1 MTRLL
6 ALDTA
11 GEYCSVAL
19 RWDGGVF
26 WRHLPAPRA
35 QSDLILR
42 QIRDLLDI
50 VDARLPDLQ
59 ALAFGRGPGSFTGL
73 RVAASVAQGLAFGAG
88 LGVIAVSDLAALA
101 QGAARRH
108 PGKRFAVAMDARMGE
123 VYWGLFASDA
133 AGRIRVLSD
142 ERVCAPGD
150 VAVPADGGD
159 DWLGVGSG
167 WGRYAEALQTA
178 TDARITVVGAQA
190 QPDAR
195 DLLTLAER
203 ALAEG
208 RLLPAHEAVPI
219 YLRDKV
225 TQSPRC

>member
-6 ALDTA
+6 AFDTA

-19 RWDGGVF
+19 RWDATVL

-35 QSDLILR
+35 QSDLILG
-42 QIRDLLDI
+42 QVKELLGAI
-50 VDARLPDLQ
+50 DARLADLQ

-88 LGVIAVSDLAALA
+88 LPVIAVSDLAALA
-101 QGAARRH
+101 QAGMRRYSAI
-108 PGKRFAVAMDARMGE
+108 RFAVAMDARMGE
-123 VYWGLFASDA
+123 VYWGLFVSE
-133 AGRIRVLSD
+133 AGRIRALGD
-142 ERVCAPGD
+142 ECVCAPQDVRLPAGD
-150 VAVPADGGD
+150 EQ
-159 DWLGVGSG
+159 WLGVGDG
-167 WGRYAEALQTA
+167 WGRHAEALQSA
-178 TDARITVVGAQA
+178 TRGWVTVVDAEA

-195 DLLTLAER
+195 DLLTLAEP

-208 RLLPAHEAVPI
+208 RLLPAHEAVPV

-225 TQSPRC
+225 TQ